1 MELVLKCQ
9 SITINMKKVKL
20 DIVGLSY
27 SQTQSGAYALVL
39 GEVNG
44 RRRLPIIIGAFEA
57 QAIAIEIEQ
66 MTPSRP
72 LTHDLFKTLAEAYEI
87 QIQEILI
94 YNLVE
99 GVFFAKLICTDG
111 ETTKEI
117 DARTS
122 DAIALAV
129 RFNAAIY
136 TYEFILSSAG
146 IVIEGNDLLFLEN
159 MDNIPKE
166 QGSEDIT
173 TSIPGSG
180 YKTLTNEE
188 LQQKLQEA
196 IAEEA
201 YEKAARIRDEINKR
215 NKGE

>member
-1 MELVLKCQ
+1 MT
-9 SITINMKKVKL
+9 SANMKKVKL

-57 QAIAIEIEQ
+57 QAIAIEIEK

-72 LTHDLFKTLAEAYEI
+72 LTHDLFKSMADTFHI
-87 QIQEILI
+87 NIQEIII
-94 YNLVE
+94 YNLVD
-99 GVFFAKLICTDG
+99 GVFYAKLICSDG
-111 ETTKEI
+111 KNTHEV

-129 RFNAAIY
+129 RFNAMIY
-136 TYEFILSSAG
+136 TYEFILASAG
-146 IVIEGNDLLFLEN
+146 IVIEGNDFLFLEN
-159 MDNIPKE
+159 MDSIAKE
-166 QGSEDIT
+166 PEADSVPTSTSQQGFGDL
-173 TSIPGSG
+173 
-180 YKTLTNEE
+180 TLEE

-201 YEKAARIRDEINKR
+201 YEKAARLRDELNKR
-215 NKGE
+215 GTS

>member
-1 MELVLKCQ
+1 
-9 SITINMKKVKL
+9 MKKVKL

-72 LTHDLFKTLAEAYEI
+72 LTHDLFKTLAEAYDI
-87 QIQEILI
+87 QIHEVLI

-99 GVFFAKLICTDG
+99 GVFFAKLICSDG
-111 ETTKEI
+111 ENTKEI

-173 TSIPGSG
+173 TSIPSSG
-180 YKTLTNEE
+180 YKELSIEE

-196 IAEEA
+196 IIEEA

-215 NKGE
+215 NKSE